1 MPLQSSGQ
9 ISLLNIAD
17 EFQRSRTV
25 ISLSDFYKKGW
36 LVSRTLYVGNNGVVK
51 STSKNSNIPT
61 SGTIAVS
68 NFYGA
73 SDYWL
78 RVKFNV
84 TSETFAEYYASN
96 NGTIKISIQGVSN
109 NYKLSCTGKTAVN
122 LYSNTSH
129 TFTGLHGGPPD
140 EKNWDARTA
149 NTGQATAYTV
159 TVEDLTH
166 GTSYSFTARIRMNG
180 NGKAGQAQ
188 YTSYIDDYSNDVWY
202 YIG

>member
-17 EFQRSRTV
+17 EFNRSRVV
-25 ISLSDFYKKGW
+25 ISLSDFYKKN
-36 LVSRTLYVGNNGVVK
+36 SVGNNNQVK
-51 STSKNSNIPT
+51 TISKNRNIPT

-84 TSETFAEYYASN
+84 TSETYAEYYTNN
-96 NGTIKISIQGVSN
+96 NGTIEISIQGVSN
-109 NYKLSCTGKTAVN
+109 NYRLSCTGKTTVN

-149 NTGQATAYTV
+149 NTGQVTAYTV

-166 GTSYSFTARIRMNG
+166 ETSYSFTARIRMRG
-180 NGKAGQAQ
+180 NGSGGAQ
-188 YTSYIDDYSNDVWY
+188 YTSYIDNYTDDVWY